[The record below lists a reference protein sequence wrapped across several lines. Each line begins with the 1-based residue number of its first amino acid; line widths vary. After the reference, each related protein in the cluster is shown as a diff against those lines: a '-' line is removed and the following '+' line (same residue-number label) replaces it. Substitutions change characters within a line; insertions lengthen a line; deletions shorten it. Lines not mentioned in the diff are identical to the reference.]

1 MGPGIITGFAGND
14 AGGVTTYTSVG
25 AHYGVA
31 MLWLLVLSTVGVI
44 IHPDWGAVANG
55 LVLPALPTGQA
66 ALVAALALVGTTIT
80 PYMQFYIQASTVD
93 KGIDA
98 KQYGLAR
105 IDVLFGAL
113 LTGVNAFFMIVVA
126 GAVLFP
132 AGIRVETAADAA
144 AALGPLAGPSAQLLF
159 AMGLLGASLLA
170 ATVMPLSTSY
180 AICEAF
186 GWESGISKNFRD
198 APVFMGLF
206 TLLLVAGAAVVLLP
220 GIPLIPL
227 ILVSQNVNGLLLPIV
242 LVFVIRLAS
251 DRAIMGEARNG
262 LFGNVV
268 GIATVIGAS
277 ALSIALVVV
286 TLLGI

>member
-1 MGPGIITGFAGND
+1 M
-14 AGGVTTYTSVG
+14 
-25 AHYGVA
+25 
-31 MLWLLVLSTVGVI
+31 
-44 IHPDWGAVANG
+44 
-55 LVLPALPTGQA
+55 
-66 ALVAALALVGTTIT
+66 GTTIT

-132 AGIRVETAADAA
+132 AGIHVETAADAA
-144 AALGPLAGPSAQLLF
+144 AALGPLAGPSSQLLF

-206 TLLLVAGAAVVLLP
+206 TLLLVAGAAVVLIP

-242 LVFVIRLAS
+242 LVFVLRLAS
-251 DRAIMGEARNG
+251 DRRVMGGARNG

-277 ALSIALVVV
+277 TLSIALVAV
-286 TLLGI
+286 TLLGL